1 MEEKLHS
8 YCLFDTPLGICGIAW
23 REPEYASGQPVVL
36 SLQLPE
42 ETEQLTGKKI
52 AGRGGGSKA
61 SPPPPFIAAIVAKIR
76 RHLGGDIQDF
86 TDISVGYDG
95 IGAFA
100 RQVYQVCRK
109 IPAGSTMSYGE
120 MAAAINHPGAARAV
134 GQALGKNPIPLLIP
148 CHRVLTA
155 TGSAGGFSAFGGVE
169 TKARLLALEGVII
182 EGKRD

>member
-8 YCLFDTPLGICGIAW
+8 YCLFDTPVGICGIAW
-23 REPEYASGQPVVL
+23 REPEYASGQPVVI
-36 SLQLPE
+36 SLRLPE
-42 ETEQLTGKKI
+42 ETEQLTERKI
-52 AGRGGGSKA
+52 AGRGGSGKA
-61 SPPPPFIAAIVAKIR
+61 SPPPLIAAIVVKIC
-76 RHLGGDIQDF
+76 RHLRGEIQDF

-100 RQVYQVCRK
+100 RQVYQVCRE

-120 MAAAINHPGAARAV
+120 VAAAINHPGAARAV
-134 GQALGKNPIPLLIP
+134 GQALGRNPVPLLIP

-155 TGSAGGFSAFGGVE
+155 TGSAGGFSAYGGVE
-169 TKARLLALEGVII
+169 TKARILALEGVII